1 VVLLFVSAAM
11 ASLPTTADPDA
22 TITAF
27 YRDHGAVVVAQQVL
41 GAIALVPLVL
51 FALSLDLNRWLR
63 PALFVFVAV
72 ELVTN
77 LVPLLILAAPGA
89 AHPLTVAE
97 DLADS
102 ALFACVALFV
112 IVLTLVEPLWLRT
125 LAYVVAAACAAR
137 AVAGLF
143 GITAVDPVGI
153 ADEDVRPT
161 ASAAQGAV
169 GHREVILHDLELRD
183 ARFGEI
189 DLPRIRDRDLATS
202 LQLAHQRNQCPIT
215 STSCGSANETIAKGL
230 RRARHHLAVSVL
242 ADEHLHSLVAVMPE
256 QGQELAVP

>member
-1 VVLLFVSAAM
+1 MMRLIASRRAAGGWGIAFVVLLFVSAAM

-102 ALFACVALFV
+102 ALFACVALLV
-112 IVLTLVEPLWLRT
+112 IVLTLGEPLWVRT
-125 LAYVVAAACAAR
+125 PAYVVAVACAAR

-143 GITAVDPVGI
+143 GITALDQVAPLAFIGFVLLFC
-153 ADEDVRPT
+153 VRLLVTGAPI
-161 ASAAQGAV
+161 AAQ
-169 GHREVILHDLELRD
+169 HP
-183 ARFGEI
+183 AR
-189 DLPRIRDRDLATS
+189 
-202 LQLAHQRNQCPIT
+202 
-215 STSCGSANETIAKGL
+215 
-230 RRARHHLAVSVL
+230 
-242 ADEHLHSLVAVMPE
+242 
-256 QGQELAVP
+256 